1 MVIFFWI
8 SVVLFS
14 TMIVVT
20 IYQQINK
27 KSPQANELSNTNVLT
42 LTDESFQE
50 IIKEGVSL
58 VDFWAPWCG
67 PCKAQNPIIDQI
79 ANEIGDRAKIC
90 KLNVDDHK
98 KAAVQMKIKN
108 IPNIIIFKDGEPVKQ
123 LIGRKSKRLIVGAL
137 DSVLVV

>member
-8 SVVLFS
+8 SVALFS

-58 VDFWAPWCG
+58 VDFWAPWCR

>member
-20 IYQQINK
+20 IYQKINK
-27 KSPQANELSNTNVLT
+27 KSPRSNELSNTNVLN

-50 IIKEGVSL
+50 IIKEGVTL

-67 PCKAQNPIIDQI
+67 PCKTQNPIIDQI
-79 ANEIGDRAKIC
+79 ANEIGDRVKIC
-90 KLNVDDHK
+90 KLNLDDHK
-98 KAAVQMKIKN
+98 KAATQMKIKN
-108 IPNIIIFKDGEPVKQ
+108 IPNIIIFKNGVPVKQ
-123 LIGRKSKRLIVGAL
+123 LIGRKSKHLIIGAL
-137 DSVLVV
+137 NSVLVS

>member
-8 SVVLFS
+8 SVALFS

-20 IYQQINK
+20 IYQQINNK
-27 KSPQANELSNTNVLT
+27 KPQTNELSNTNVLN

-98 KAAVQMKIKN
+98 KAAIQMKIKN

>member
-8 SVVLFS
+8 SVALFS

-27 KSPQANELSNTNVLT
+27 KKPQTNELSNTNVLN

-98 KAAVQMKIKN
+98 KAAIQMKIKN

-137 DSVLVV
+137 DSVLMV

>member
-20 IYQQINK
+20 IYQKINK
-27 KSPQANELSNTNVLT
+27 KSPQSNELSNTNVLN
-42 LTDESFQE
+42 LTDESFPE
-50 IIKEGVSL
+50 IIKEGVTL

-79 ANEIGDRAKIC
+79 ANEIGDRVKIC

-98 KAAVQMKIKN
+98 KAAIQMKIKN
-108 IPNIIIFKDGEPVKQ
+108 IPNIIIFKNGVPVKQ
-123 LIGRKSKRLIVGAL
+123 LIGRKSKGLIVGAL
-137 DSVLVV
+137 NSVLVS

>member
-8 SVVLFS
+8 SAALFS

-27 KSPQANELSNTNVLT
+27 NSPQANELSNTNVLT

-58 VDFWAPWCG
+58 VDFWAPWCR